1 MKEIVG
7 AKTKYSHDTPSPR
20 QNYSPDFPK
29 NKSDTPSPTVMSP
42 RERHRKQSERP
53 IRNTKA
59 NTSDDEI
66 VKIKRENMLVSK
78 ILGKEKQDPYSESDN
93 LLKKEIIDEIN
104 EIPTRDITS

>member
-7 AKTKYSHDTPSPR
+7 ARPKYSHDTPSP
-20 QNYSPDFPK
+20 
-29 NKSDTPSPTVMSP
+29 TVLSP
-42 RERHRKQSERP
+42 RERHRKQLERP
-53 IRNTKA
+53 MRNTSKA

-66 VKIKRENMLVSK
+66 VKIKRENILVSK
-78 ILGKEKQDPYSESDN
+78 ILGKERQDPYSESDN